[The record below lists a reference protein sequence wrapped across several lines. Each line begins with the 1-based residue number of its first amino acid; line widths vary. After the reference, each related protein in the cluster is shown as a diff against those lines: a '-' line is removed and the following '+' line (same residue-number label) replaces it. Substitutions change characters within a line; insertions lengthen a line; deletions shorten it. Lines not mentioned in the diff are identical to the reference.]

1 MFVSYLS
8 FSYVHAYSVIYTHSG
23 TLVLNNGLMMDCA
36 LPMESTLEE
45 HSKHLCVFTSMS
57 RQQQQ
62 HDRLIQSR
70 NIWIWMPPRITL
82 IHQLHHLIENSNS
95 NINNLHLLIMKGRTN
110 QHYYKHNTT
119 AIINILSKRSF
130 EMAPPH
136 IIISTTIYSFW
147 VLIVVLPLVDY
158 VYYSI
163 ILIIIVLVVE
173 VEVVEVV

>member
-70 NIWIWMPPRITL
+70 NI
-82 IHQLHHLIENSNS
+82 
-95 NINNLHLLIMKGRTN
+95 
-110 QHYYKHNTT
+110 
-119 AIINILSKRSF
+119 
-130 EMAPPH
+130 
-136 IIISTTIYSFW
+136 
-147 VLIVVLPLVDY
+147 
-158 VYYSI
+158 
-163 ILIIIVLVVE
+163 
-173 VEVVEVV
+173 